1 MHDRCEGREWLGR
14 KRDRETT
21 PHVVMISPNNQT
33 PNRLRATPRESKEA
47 MDMRKPRVPV
57 MSDPTQKAVALLVL
71 NPLTRSL
78 MTSLPLPTKKTTE
91 TRRKELT
98 ALCIKTMECA
108 AVRESTLMSLGPE
121 QDHGHQRSCRLR

>member
-1 MHDRCEGREWLGR
+1 
-14 KRDRETT
+14 
-21 PHVVMISPNNQT
+21 
-33 PNRLRATPRESKEA
+33 

-98 ALCIKTMECA
+98 ASCTKTMECGE
-108 AVRESTLMSLGPE
+108 RESTVVNEGRRIMGINVLVVFDDKVRGRKPDFDFGRMESL
-121 QDHGHQRSCRLR
+121 CCW